1 MLPCFHEI
9 CKVRIGNLYVYQWNY
24 LSIQPF
30 QYNMTMVLLLWLY
43 YALLPYT
50 LYIFE
55 HVLSR
60 KLAMQVTS
68 ISLNCID
75 QRVIHWNKPQF
86 EFSADKNSCTLH
98 RTLLRKVQL
107 YKHTGCIQLFW
118 NYPMFYNHFKEDVLH
133 WTRLLY
139 VGKRYVGFSWW
150 ALYIWNKSTIYLI
163 NLRSIKHPMK
173 KSKHNGTHVSLLQK
187 QFKTRQ
193 CITYCQI
200 SMWKYYLFFHC
211 TYMCE
216 WQWGC
221 LRCSKLKTKYM
232 LILPFCI
239 ISQSG

>member
-1 MLPCFHEI
+1 MLIKTAAHCIAHYWE
-9 CKVRIGNLYVYQWNY
+9 KYNY
-24 LSIQPF
+24 TNIQGA
-30 QYNMTMVLLLWLY
+30 YNYSKTIIVS
-43 YALLPYT
+43 T
-50 LYIFE
+50 
-55 HVLSR
+55 
-60 KLAMQVTS
+60 T
-68 ISLNCID
+68 ISLKMHFIEL
-75 QRVIHWNKPQF
+75 IT
-86 EFSADKNSCTLH
+86 CTL
-98 RTLLRKVQL
+98 KQ
-107 YKHTGCIQLFW
+107 W
-118 NYPMFYNHFKEDVLH
+118 
-133 WTRLLY
+133 
-139 VGKRYVGFSWW
+139 VGIGWW
-150 ALYIWNKSTIYLI
+150 ALYTWNKSIIYLI

-173 KSKHNGTHVSLLQK
+173 TSKHNGTHVSLLQK

>member
-1 MLPCFHEI
+1 MQTYRVYTIILKSWYCLQLFHWR
-9 CKVRIGNLYVYQWNY
+9 C
-24 LSIQPF
+24 
-30 QYNMTMVLLLWLY
+30 
-43 YALLPYT
+43 
-50 LYIFE
+50 
-55 HVLSR
+55 
-60 KLAMQVTS
+60 
-68 ISLNCID
+68 ISLNWAPVC
-75 QRVIHWNKPQF
+75 W
-86 EFSADKNSCTLH
+86 
-98 RTLLRKVQL
+98 RT
-107 YKHTGCIQLFW
+107 I
-118 NYPMFYNHFKEDVLH
+118 
-133 WTRLLY
+133 TRW
-139 VGKRYVGFSWW
+139 VGISWW
-150 ALYIWNKSTIYLI
+150 ALYTWSKSIIYLI

-173 KSKHNGTHVSLLQK
+173 TSKHNGTHVSLLQK